1 MPSASFAHRQRVYGA
16 PASRKRVY
24 QEVPPRSGPFL
35 ETIGSKTPT
44 SSANSPRRTTT
55 RASRYGR
62 WSLCRTTAGVFP
74 SVAENSACRRALSSH
89 AGKLACALTST
100 ESRGC
105 SMSGLSPRPR
115 PDTGILRPPRM
126 AAIRRS
132 ACFQSRTARRLP
144 ALAPWHPAT
153 SGPPFPAAAPCRQ
166 APGLHNRPRF
176 HFSWFPE
183 FVDNRRFMQL
193 PC

>member
-1 MPSASFAHRQRVYGA
+1 MPSASFAHRQRFYGA
-16 PASRKRVY
+16 PASRRRVY
-24 QEVPPRSGPFL
+24 QEVPALSRPL
-35 ETIGSKTPT
+35 T
-44 SSANSPRRTTT
+44 SSANSDNRTTT
-55 RASRYGR
+55 RASAYLWR
-62 WSLCRTTAGVFP
+62 SPCKTTAGVFP
-74 SVAENSACRRALSSH
+74 SVAENSACRRALSSQ

-144 ALAPWHPAT
+144 AFAPWRSVA
-153 SGPPFPAAAPCRQ
+153 SGPPFPAAGPCRQ

-183 FVDNRRFMQL
+183 LVDNRRFMQP